1 MLAKA
6 NISIIYSITNL
17 TEGSKRIN
25 IMLPNGIRFYMIL
38 YILANLEEIS
48 LVFKDI
54 YKNYFHIK
62 TMNEG
67 NVKYLYITSVISSL
81 KLITKKLSTFSFWLY
96 HTTIKSIKSHVIVN
110 QKFNDPK
117 NFILCHNKLGHSG
130 SLRMCEIIKH
140 LRGHP
145 LKNSFVQ

>member
-17 TEGSKRIN
+17 IEGSKRIN

-54 YKNYFHIK
+54 YKNDFHIE

-67 NVKYLYITSVISSL
+67 NVKYLYITSIISSL
-81 KLITKKLSTFSFWLY
+81 KLITKKISRLSSFGY
-96 HTTIKSIKSHVIVN
+96 
-110 QKFNDPK
+110 
-117 NFILCHNKLGHSG
+117 
-130 SLRMCEIIKH
+130 II
-140 LRGHP
+140 
-145 LKNSFVQ
+145 